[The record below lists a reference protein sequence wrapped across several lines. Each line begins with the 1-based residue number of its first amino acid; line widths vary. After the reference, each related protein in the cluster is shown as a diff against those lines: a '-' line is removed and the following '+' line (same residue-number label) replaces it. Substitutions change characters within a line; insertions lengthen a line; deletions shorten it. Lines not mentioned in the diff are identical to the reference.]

1 MAASKEQLQYI
12 RDYKK
17 EHIERIRLEIPKG
30 KKDLVRETAEKNN
43 VSMNRL
49 IVSALE
55 TQYNIDLSKE

>member
-30 KKDLVRETAEKNN
+30 KKDLVRKTAAKHNL
-43 VSMNRL
+43 SMNRL
-49 IVSALE
+49 IIESVE
-55 TQYNIDLSKE
+55 TQYGIDLRKE